1 IRAWG
6 SSTSLLVAGSM
17 PCIPA
22 TKIKSPARAP
32 RLQVPTALI
41 APGGSS
47 VLTPLG
53 ESECAETRLVASEI
67 ALVASEIAARTR
79 MRPKGAY
86 AISAFAVRGAEDV
99 ALWRQHHLVE
109 VWGEHRGGEKR
120 DGA

>member
-1 IRAWG
+1 MLRKAWRIRAWG

-67 ALVASEIAARTR
+67 ALVASEIAAAHAHATQ
-79 MRPKGAY
+79 GC
-86 AISAFAVRGAEDV
+86 ICDLSLRGS
-99 ALWRQHHLVE
+99 
-109 VWGEHRGGEKR
+109 GCRGCGSLAAASLGR
-120 DGA
+120 SLG